1 MYFAFYSLL
10 RCITVD
16 YATFSYYNMI
26 LQYITSYC
34 IALDYIALYYTCCVS
49 FSIIFYYLILH
60 DCVILLHYIIL
71 YDIYFWYYVMSFF
84 GLFCSVLLYCD
95 IIWSDIQT
103 HIFVEER
110 FGSTGV
116 SCIILR
122 QHFNSRPGTMVIRSN
137 KLWTD
142 LQCISPH
149 QHRPKGTSTIYPWSV
164 EVQEKTSLLGG
175 FPCQPSCSNVFWVN
189 RSLSSEC
196 WRLIE

>member
-1 MYFAFYSLL
+1 MFCFLLNNISLSYMAWL
-10 RCITVD
+10 CNSIT
-16 YATFSYYNMI
+16 
-26 LQYITSYC
+26 
-34 IALDYIALYYTCCVS
+34 LYH
-49 FSIIFYYLILH
+49 IIWYL
-60 DCVILLHYIIL
+60 LLISC
-71 YDIYFWYYVMSFF
+71 DVNSCSV
-84 GLFCSVLLYCD
+84 LFCSVLLYCD
-95 IIWSDIQT
+95 IIWTDIQT
-103 HIFVEER
+103 HIFVEEQ

-122 QHFNSRPGTMVIRSN
+122 QHFNSRPGGMVIRSN

-142 LQCISPH
+142 LQCISP

-164 EVQEKTSLLGG
+164 EVQETSLLGG